1 MEYRSGPGQGK
12 IGQSSQPAI
21 KRVQAGSRPSQ
32 ERRASSLKKLAR
44 REVSA
49 RGNWAFKRTSSE
61 EKFRN
66 FSLQGE
72 YDTFDAKAAQ
82 VERLSFLKRRS
93 RIVEIVAAK
102 DLLFTLAHSGACAA
116 ICLESRRRLCYMN
129 VGSEEVIRSLFFNKN
144 NDSLITVSVYAQDNF
159 SSLKCRSTPL
169 EYIRRGRPSEGFALF
184 ESESL
189 RWPGFVEFDDVN
201 GKVLTYSAD
210 NGMYKVFDLRNYT
223 LLYSVPDSNI
233 QEIKISPGIMLLIY
247 NRAEGH
253 VPLKILSIEDG
264 AVLAS
269 FVQLLQRGKKVDFI
283 EQFNEKLLV
292 KQENDNLHILDV
304 RTRQET
310 QVSRTEFMTPSAF
323 IFLYENQ
330 LFLTFRNR
338 AVAVWNFRGE
348 MVTAFEDHELWYP
361 DCNTNNIYI
370 TSDQDLIISYCKHH
384 HLSHAPHVGSINIS
398 NILTGKLLAKISSDS
413 EPAQAKS
420 KSVHSTVKEALED
433 VTALFYDEDRNEIYT
448 GNRSGFVHVWTN

>member
-210 NGMYKVFDLRNYT
+210 NG
-223 LLYSVPDSNI
+223 
-233 QEIKISPGIMLLIY
+233 
-247 NRAEGH
+247 
-253 VPLKILSIEDG
+253 
-264 AVLAS
+264 
-269 FVQLLQRGKKVDFI
+269 
-283 EQFNEKLLV
+283 
-292 KQENDNLHILDV
+292 
-304 RTRQET
+304 
-310 QVSRTEFMTPSAF
+310 
-323 IFLYENQ
+323 
-330 LFLTFRNR
+330 
-338 AVAVWNFRGE
+338 
-348 MVTAFEDHELWYP
+348 
-361 DCNTNNIYI
+361 
-370 TSDQDLIISYCKHH
+370 
-384 HLSHAPHVGSINIS
+384 
-398 NILTGKLLAKISSDS
+398 
-413 EPAQAKS
+413 
-420 KSVHSTVKEALED
+420 
-433 VTALFYDEDRNEIYT
+433 
-448 GNRSGFVHVWTN
+448 

>member
-1 MEYRSGPGQGK
+1 MLPAIRFSPQQIMSGPGQGK

-233 QEIKISPGIMLLIY
+233 QEIKI
-247 NRAEGH
+247 
-253 VPLKILSIEDG
+253 
-264 AVLAS
+264 
-269 FVQLLQRGKKVDFI
+269 
-283 EQFNEKLLV
+283 
-292 KQENDNLHILDV
+292 
-304 RTRQET
+304 
-310 QVSRTEFMTPSAF
+310 
-323 IFLYENQ
+323 
-330 LFLTFRNR
+330 
-338 AVAVWNFRGE
+338 
-348 MVTAFEDHELWYP
+348 
-361 DCNTNNIYI
+361 
-370 TSDQDLIISYCKHH
+370 
-384 HLSHAPHVGSINIS
+384 
-398 NILTGKLLAKISSDS
+398 
-413 EPAQAKS
+413 
-420 KSVHSTVKEALED
+420 
-433 VTALFYDEDRNEIYT
+433 
-448 GNRSGFVHVWTN
+448 